1 MAGPQRQAMRLLSQ
15 RLRCLSKPFVVR
27 QTRSI
32 SSRYSNA
39 TKRTVTTAPSPTSHL
54 HEQLSAS
61 AGARNPLDVRAA
73 RIIDAEAKAHNL
85 QRMRIAGMG
94 LILSMGGLAMVLFN
108 LDLDSMEQAEKQRKG
123 GQQLDASDEANARFQ
138 GKEVHVIGAGDGK
151 RIVASGSGEQVELVE
166 TGTSSVPHFPRTIY
180 LPSSSD
186 STRIP
191 GVVGAAQPNANA
203 NPGNTSNQEEY
214 TLVGLGIRTVMWIQ
228 VYVVGM
234 YVRTNDI
241 TALQAKLVRN
251 VNPTASALIPSETE
265 DLKKKLL
272 DPEESRAIWAELLA
286 VPGIKT
292 AFRISPT
299 RSTNFSH
306 LRDGFVS
313 GINNRTGEARSLT
326 QGGATEYDS
335 EEFGRSVQD
344 LKAIFKGSNAPKGSV
359 LVLSRDERGTLDVLY
374 QPKPE
379 QGDQTME
386 RLGSL
391 PDERVSRLLWFGY
404 LAGAKVSSQ
413 GARDGIVN
421 GCMDVIELPG
431 ESYAYPPSSTF
442 RRSTP
447 SVLLLRTT
455 LAVSSYKSR
464 PPLFLTTLDK
474 GYKMVRTIVQ
484 QATNWKRRSL
494 KTIDTEQ
501 VTASKTTTVYV
512 VLSAELRS
520 DQDVYMFSI
529 DKCYTTL
536 HQANAR
542 VELLG
547 HCNVNMRSVETK
559 LTFTD
564 PDTGC
569 LTVRWGR
576 YGSQSRF
583 VALIDKLEM
592 VGSVI
597 DNSKG
602 NTSPGGWNDPEAE
615 IGAFFAET
623 HLDLSGHIW
632 VVAMHAPVSA
642 KDSPALARQ
651 HSHSRAATITAAS
664 LRSKPSAKSS
674 LAAVSKALT
683 PLTAESQSAPT
694 SKHNNTLLADLGW
707 ALDSLHPSSDP
718 AIARAKKSWNES
730 FHSHGRCRKVR
741 EHYGFAR
748 YAFKPALLDKRR
760 LAPGGGSDYDAGCVQ
775 IRVERVRVVP
785 VGDAPEYHI
794 PPVVMEKGS
803 KAGLVAPVLRNV
815 GGEVISTAAG
825 CRTSFLDSLERIAE
839 GGGLSKYEALPL
851 ALKIRKQ
858 HMERWSDTAV
868 GEQKYALPVLAAGA
882 KERGEEDKVAGDM
895 YHALLHGSDILS
907 ANKRVS
913 ARPPSKAYLKARA
926 RMAAAIADREE
937 EHEAEV
943 GVDAI
948 SEARQAKDSL
958 ELETPTH
965 KLQVPA
971 QVLRRKPQRSQLKP
985 PQPMLLSTQL
995 LATPRRRNSVTEQ
1008 HQAVAP
1014 LKVTTVVKKT
1024 GLTEARGNTAF
1035 EGLWF

>member
-1 MAGPQRQAMRLLSQ
+1 MAVPQRQAMRLLSQ
-15 RLRCLSKPFVVR
+15 RLQCLSKPSVVR

-39 TKRTVTTAPSPTSHL
+39 PKRTVTTAPSPTSHL
-54 HEQLSAS
+54 YEQISAG
-61 AGARNPLDVRAA
+61 AGARNPLDLRAA
-73 RIIDAEAKAHNL
+73 RIVDAEAKAHNL

-94 LILSMGGLAMVLFN
+94 LILSMGGLALVIFN
-108 LDLDSMEQAEKQRKG
+108 LDLDSIEQAEKQRKG

-151 RIVASGSGEQVELVE
+151 RIVASGAGEQVELVE

-180 LPSSSD
+180 LPASSD

-191 GVVGAAQPNANA
+191 DVVCVAQPNADVNSD
-203 NPGNTSNQEEY
+203 NTAIQEEY

-234 YVRTNDI
+234 YVRTSDI

-251 VNPTASALIPSETE
+251 VNPTASALIPSEKE

-326 QGGATEYDS
+326 QGGITEYDS

-379 QGDQTME
+379 QGDQAME

-421 GCMDVIELPG
+421 GCMEFVERPVG
-431 ESYAYPPSSTF
+431 
-442 RRSTP
+442 
-447 SVLLLRTT
+447 SVETM
-455 LAVSSYKSR
+455 
-464 PPLFLTTLDK
+464 
-474 GYKMVRTIVQ
+474 GCKMVRTIVQ
-484 QATNWKRRSL
+484 QATNWKRRSP

-501 VTASKTTTVYV
+501 VTASKTTTIYV

-559 LTFTD
+559 LAFTD

-632 VVAMHAPVSA
+632 VVAMHAPVSV

-651 HSHSRAATITAAS
+651 HSHSRTATMTASS

-683 PLTAESQSAPT
+683 PLTTDHQTPASS
-694 SKHNNTLLADLGW
+694 SKHRNALLADLGW

-730 FHSHGRCRKVR
+730 FSSHGRCRKVR

-760 LAPGGGSDYDAGCVQ
+760 LAPGGGGDYDGGCVQ
-775 IRVERVRVVP
+775 IRVERVRVVV

-794 PPVVMEKGS
+794 PSSLGS
-803 KAGLVAPVLRNV
+803 NTEVGLVAPVLRNV

-825 CRTSFLDSLERIAE
+825 CRTSFLDSLERIAD

-851 ALKIRKQ
+851 AFKIRKQ

-868 GEQKYALPVLAAGA
+868 EEQKYALPVVAAEA
-882 KERGEEDKVAGDM
+882 KGREEEDKVAGDM
-895 YHALLHGSDILS
+895 YHALLHGSDVLS
-907 ANKRVS
+907 VNKRLS
-913 ARPPSKAYLKARA
+913 ARPPSKAYLKAQA
-926 RMAAAIADREE
+926 RMAAAIEDREE
-937 EHEAEV
+937 EHEQEID
-943 GVDAI
+943 VDTI
-948 SEARQAKDSL
+948 SEARKAKDSM
-958 ELETPTH
+958 ELETPIRE
-965 KLQVPA
+965 LQVPA

-995 LATPRRRNSVTEQ
+995 LATPRRRDSVTED
-1008 HQAVAP
+1008 HQAVAQ
-1014 LKVTTVVKKT
+1014 LKVTRVVK
-1024 GLTEARGNTAF
+1024 GMGSREARVNTAF